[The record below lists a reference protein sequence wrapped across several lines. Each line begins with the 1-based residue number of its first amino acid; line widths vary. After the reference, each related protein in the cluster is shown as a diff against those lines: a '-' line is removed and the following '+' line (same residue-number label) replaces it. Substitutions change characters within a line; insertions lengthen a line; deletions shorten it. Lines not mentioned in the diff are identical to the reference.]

1 MSYVSFH
8 KYWQLLKNY
17 LRPQFSQV
25 VLLALFLFA
34 NIALQVINPRR
45 AIWVLLLIFW
55 LPFPIVAETDSG
67 VAAYQVQAYRTLQT
81 VEIDGKL
88 NEPDWQNAEP
98 ISRFIQVMP
107 DEGEQ
112 ITQPTEARIL
122 YDKQN
127 LYFGFTCFDSDMSK
141 LVAND
146 MRRDGHLYRDDN
158 VFVLLDT
165 YNDQRNGFF
174 FRVNP
179 LGALQ
184 ESAVIRSGT
193 SVHLDWNVVWAS
205 RTRITKDH
213 WTAEIAI
220 PFSQLR
226 FKPSTEMTWGL
237 NLGRKIIRNEEEAT
251 WIPMPKSYGPW
262 AKVRTVN
269 LGRLVGLEGITPSR
283 RIELLPYVL
292 PGFSRVDQGKTETK
306 RVFDVGLDLK
316 YGLTSNLTTDLT
328 FNTDFAQV
336 EADEEQVNL
345 TRFSLYF
352 PEKRPF
358 FLEGAGL
365 FEFGIPR
372 PGYYRPPPLLLF
384 YSRRIGLE
392 EEHAVPIIAGSKV
405 TGKIGS
411 YGIGFLNVLTNDFHT
426 DESVADPED
435 TVDVQRT
442 NYSVLR
448 MQRDIFDQSS
458 IGLIAINKQDAD
470 TYNRAGGFDFAYR
483 PIDSLDVRGLWARTF
498 ENDVSGEN
506 DAWYFGGNWQNN
518 RFRLRSAY
526 TAIDENFNPEVGF
539 VQRKGMRRISSDIRY
554 TGWPRRYGI
563 RQIRVTPEFD
573 YILNQDNELETR
585 EFSLVNSFWLE
596 SREMIFFQVQ
606 RNFEYLDTDFEI
618 REGIIIPVGEY
629 NFNSFRGSVFTDDS
643 KKISGQV
650 GANFG
655 GFFNGERR
663 GFDIKVAF
671 KPNERFRF
679 EPQYQFNHITL
690 PIDVFNVSIFGSRFS
705 YFFST
710 TLFGKLFA
718 QWNSDSGEVFTNFL
732 FSYEYQPGSNF
743 YLVFNQIFD
752 IDNAAVEPMDSTVV
766 GKITYWWNL

>member
-1 MSYVSFH
+1 MTHVPFH
-8 KYWQLLKNY
+8 QYWQLLKNY
-17 LRPQFSQV
+17 LRPQLSLVAF
-25 VLLALFLFA
+25 LACFLFA
-34 NIALQVINPRR
+34 NIALQLINPRR
-45 AIWVLLLIFW
+45 NICFLLLIFW
-55 LPFPIVAETDSG
+55 LAFPDIAATDSG
-67 VAAYQVQAYRTLQT
+67 VAAYKVKAYRTVQI
-81 VEIDGKL
+81 VKIDGEL

-98 ISRFIQVMP
+98 ISQFIQVVP
-107 DEGEQ
+107 DEGKR

-184 ESAVIRSGT
+184 ESAVIKGGT
-193 SVHLDWNVVWAS
+193 SVHLSWNVVWAS

-226 FKPSTEMTWGL
+226 FKPSAKMTWGL
-237 NLGRKIIRNEEEAT
+237 NLGRKIIRNEEEAI

-269 LGRLVGLEGITPSR
+269 LGRLVGLDGITPSR
-283 RIELLPYVL
+283 HIELLPYAL
-292 PGFSRVDQGKTETK
+292 PGFSRSSQGEMETK
-306 RVFDVGLDLK
+306 RVLDVGLDLK
-316 YGLTSNLTTDLT
+316 YGLTSNLTADLT

-392 EEHAVPIIAGSKV
+392 EGHAIPISAGSKIA
-405 TGKIGS
+405 GKIGS
-411 YGIGFLNVLTNDFHT
+411 YGIGFLNVLTNEFRT
-426 DESVADPED
+426 DESVTDPDD
-435 TVDVQRT
+435 TLDVPRT

-448 MQRDIFDQSS
+448 MQRDIFDRSS
-458 IGLIAINKQDAD
+458 IGVIAINKQDVD

-483 PIDSLDVRGLWARTF
+483 PTDSLDFRGLWARTF
-498 ENDVSGEN
+498 EDDASGES

-518 RFRLRSAY
+518 RFRLRGAY

-563 RQIRVTPEFD
+563 RQIDVTPELD

-585 EFSLVNSFWLE
+585 EFSLVNSFFLE
-596 SREMIFFQVQ
+596 SRERISFRAQ

-618 REGIIIPVGEY
+618 QEGIVIPVGEY

-643 KKISGQV
+643 KKISGEF

-655 GFFNGERR
+655 DFFNGERQ

-671 KPNERFRF
+671 KPNKHFRF
-679 EPQYQFNHITL
+679 EPQYQFNRITL
-690 PIDVFNVSIFGSRFS
+690 PIDVFNVSIFGSRVS
-705 YFFST
+705 YFVST

-718 QWNSDSGEVFTNFL
+718 QWNSDSDEVFTNFL
-732 FSYEYQPGSNF
+732 LSYEYQPGSNF
-743 YLVFNQIFD
+743 YLVFNQTFD
-752 IDNAAVEPMDSTVV
+752 IDNAEVELMDSTVV
-766 GKITYWWNL
+766 AKITYWWNM